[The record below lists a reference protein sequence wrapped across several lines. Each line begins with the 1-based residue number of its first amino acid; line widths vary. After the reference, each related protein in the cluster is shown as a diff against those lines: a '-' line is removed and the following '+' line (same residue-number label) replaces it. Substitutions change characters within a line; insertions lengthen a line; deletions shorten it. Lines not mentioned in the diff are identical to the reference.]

1 VTHRDTSARPA
12 HQHETPLQR
21 MGTTLRHY
29 RQQRGLSHRTL
40 AARIGTRSS
49 YISEIELGKRNIA
62 VLTLLRLTHA
72 LRIPSVWLLVQ
83 VDPYATLTPPPARAP
98 LPSQEARAQAIP
110 PTDTSVPPP
119 GDPTV
124 LLPVLGATICQY
136 RKRQRL
142 THKALAARTGLSP
155 TYIGEIE
162 LGHRNLSVLSLLRI
176 AEALELSVATL
187 LAPLEPHHRAAL
199 PRTE

>member
-1 VTHRDTSARPA
+1 
-12 HQHETPLQR
+12 
-21 MGTTLRHY
+21 
-29 RQQRGLSHRTL
+29 
-40 AARIGTRSS
+40 
-49 YISEIELGKRNIA
+49 
-62 VLTLLRLTHA
+62 
-72 LRIPSVWLLVQ
+72 
-83 VDPYATLTPPPARAP
+83 
-98 LPSQEARAQAIP
+98 
-110 PTDTSVPPP
+110 
-119 GDPTV
+119 V

-136 RKRQRL
+136 RKHQRL